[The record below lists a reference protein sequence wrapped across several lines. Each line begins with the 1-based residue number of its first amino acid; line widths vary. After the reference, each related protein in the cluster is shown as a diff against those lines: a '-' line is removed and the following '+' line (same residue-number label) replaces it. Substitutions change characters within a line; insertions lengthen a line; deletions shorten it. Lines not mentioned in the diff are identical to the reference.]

1 MSRMKIVDHCQWNH
15 CNGREWLVWNANTRS
30 NAPCRLGKY
39 ETVNVAPG
47 AIVSRT
53 LARSAGGNVT
63 AFAFDRGQELAE
75 HSAPFDA
82 LVHLLDGELVVV
94 IDGTDYE
101 LAPGDAIIMP
111 ADVPH
116 AVRAPEQAKWMLV
129 MLKGES

>member
-1 MSRMKIVDHCQWNH
+1 MTENKAAPGALAPAEIHR
-15 CNGREWLVWNANTRS
+15 LNT
-30 NAPCRLGKY
+30 
-39 ETVNVAPG
+39 TVEIAPG

-63 AFAFDRGQELAE
+63 VFAFDQGQALAE

-82 LVHLLDGELVVV
+82 MVHLLNGELVVIIAGEEFPLEPGEV
-94 IDGTDYE
+94 IV
-101 LAPGDAIIMP
+101 MP

-116 AVRAPEQAKWMLV
+116 AVRAPKPAKWMLV

>member
-1 MSRMKIVDHCQWNH
+1 MADNDTNSK
-15 CNGREWLVWNANTRS
+15 A
-30 NAPCRLGKY
+30 LGTLPPSQATSLTSAV
-39 ETVNVAPG
+39 EIAPG

-63 AFAFDRGQELAE
+63 VFAFDAGQELAE

-82 LVHLLDGELVVV
+82 MVQPLDGRLVVV
-94 IDGTDYE
+94 IGGTDHE
-101 LAPGDAIIMP
+101 LDPGEVIIMP

>member
-1 MSRMKIVDHCQWNH
+1 MSD
-15 CNGREWLVWNANTRS
+15 RS
-30 NAPCRLGKY
+30 TSSG
-39 ETVNVAPG
+39 APG
-47 AIVSRT
+47 ALAPSEVTSLASTVEIAPSAVVSRT

-63 AFAFDRGQELAE
+63 VFAFDAGQELAE

-82 LVHLLDGELVVV
+82 MVHLLVGKLVVV
-94 IDGTDYE
+94 IGGTDYE
-101 LAPGDAIIMP
+101 LDPGEVIIMP

>member
-1 MSRMKIVDHCQWNH
+1 MSDVEK
-15 CNGREWLVWNANTRS
+15 NTGTPGTLS
-30 NAPCRLGKY
+30 PSEIYSLNN
-39 ETVNVAPG
+39 TVEVAPG

-82 LVHLLDGELVVV
+82 MVYLLDGRLVVV

-101 LAPGDAIIMP
+101 LTPGDAIVMP

-116 AVRAPEQAKWMLV
+116 AVRAPAPAKWMLV
-129 MLKGES
+129 MLKTPE